1 MAENARPPYSP
12 YGPTMSNRTDL
23 TAESLLLQK
32 WFAYCRRNKLFE
44 KGKALLLLQDYAEGN
59 MSEEFYRRHAEEAL
73 ATLEG
78 LDQSK
83 KGVTALQE
91 KLRPIIEGEKA

>member
-1 MAENARPPYSP
+1 MI
-12 YGPTMSNRTDL
+12 RTDL

-32 WFAYCRRNKLFE
+32 WGAYCRRHKLFE
-44 KGKALLLLQDYAEGN
+44 KRKALLLLQDYAEGN

-73 ATLEG
+73 ATIDG

-83 KGVTALQE
+83 KGVAALKENLTPVVQKYADKGPFDE
-91 KLRPIIEGEKA
+91 LEIF